1 MSGAFSHEFKW
12 QAAKAMHPASWWSSF
27 QSKNPLSKTARK
39 ILNVN
44 TPTAVSAERN
54 WKRQA
59 LLKTKPRNR
68 LSEKHVQSLVH
79 VRSARY
85 LAEEA
90 ESRPHQPNF

>member
-1 MSGAFSHEFKW
+1 
-12 QAAKAMHPASWWSSF
+12 MHPASWWSSF

-54 WKRQA
+54 WKRHA

-68 LSEKHVQSLVH
+68 LSEKHMQSCS
-79 VRSARY
+79 RQFSAY

-90 ESRPHQPNF
+90 ESRAHQPNF